1 MSDKL
6 QIEGKEISIRQVNEK
21 DYISLTDIAKQRNS
35 STSDNI
41 IRSWLGNRDT
51 EDFLELW
58 ESLHNPD
65 FNPIQ
70 MNGFKDFRQR
80 EKRQA
85 SIKEYIEK
93 TGAIGIISKSG
104 RYGGTFAH
112 SDIAFE
118 FASWLS
124 PVFKLRMIT
133 EYQRLKSDEYKLNRL
148 QWDTGRFLSKINHDI
163 HTDAIKT
170 NIISRTGKA
179 DAPYIYASEV
189 DLLNLVVFGI
199 TAKQWREQN
208 PNAKGNIRDGA
219 SLIQLII
226 LANLETHNAE
236 YITAGA
242 SKEARYLRLCEIAA
256 RQLEIFKQD
265 KRLTGGKGFIE

>member
-124 PVFKLRMIT
+124 PVFKLRMIIDAKD
-133 EYQRLKSDEYKLNRL
+133 ELKS
-148 QWDTGRFLSKINHDI
+148 FI
-163 HTDAIKT
+163 
-170 NIISRTGKA
+170 
-179 DAPYIYASEV
+179 
-189 DLLNLVVFGI
+189 VF
-199 TAKQWREQN
+199 E
-208 PNAKGNIRDGA
+208 RDGNQYTYTI
-219 SLIQLII
+219 SDFE
-226 LANLETHNAE
+226 ETTVADNYFDYFEGKFDA
-236 YITAGA
+236 Y
-242 SKEARYLRLCEIAA
+242 
-256 RQLEIFKQD
+256 KQSD
-265 KRLTGGKGFIE
+265 SDVIDVVDFTY